1 MADVPTSGT
10 QPTAGPKRGGLSPRV
25 VLHAVRRRPLAL
37 VGVAAAAGLAAA
49 GVWFFLPLPKVTAEV
64 VFHVASQAPAVLT
77 PTAEGRV
84 DFASYKQSQAALVKR
99 RLTLSSALKQP
110 GVSGLEVVRKA
121 EPDALTWLDQKLKV
135 DARPGT
141 EFMRVTLEGDNGDEL
156 RTLLDGVAKAYLA
169 DVDERDNGARR
180 RRMTRLE
187 DTHRAYRTE
196 LDGYQKRVETIAKVL
211 GSKDGPTLAV
221 MDSVLQ
227 DELRLA
233 ARESAAAREQVQLA
247 ELEVPA
253 APGPGAAV
261 TPPLPE
267 GLVDEELR
275 KDAGLQRL
283 EADVTQAK
291 QVLNDTEALF
301 EKGKVAPQVTRAKE
315 AVKAAEEK
323 RDKYRGDRRP
333 QIEAAVREAV
343 KKADEGRLG
352 EARRAVD
359 RLKNK
364 VELAK
369 ERQAE
374 VERKIGKMSE
384 YRLELEGIKRNVE
397 QTEKQA
403 ARLADEIEQV
413 KVEVGAPP
421 RVTLAEEPYVVP
433 GIEGNRRLKFTL
445 IVAGVVLALGFAGV
459 VGWEYRSRRV
469 VHAGEVTSELGLTL
483 LGTLPPA
490 GAGAGNT
497 SLALVEA
504 IDTTRTMLL
513 HAGGMRS
520 VLVTSA
526 VSGEGKTSLAGHLAI
541 SLARGGFRTLLVDG
555 DFHSPKAH
563 RLFALPEGGPGLSE
577 ALRGE
582 SSLES
587 AIHPSPL
594 PGLAILPAG
603 RWDMAARQALVGD
616 RWRQAKAELEA
627 RYDYVV
633 IDTAPL
639 LLVSDTLLLAREA
652 DGVVLSVLHG
662 VSQVAHVTEMAGRL
676 MAVGAK
682 LKGAVVSGVWEHAHR
697 AHYRNGGA
705 GDDRSADPRTAA

>member
-1 MADVPTSGT
+1 
-10 QPTAGPKRGGLSPRV
+10 
-25 VLHAVRRRPLAL
+25 
-37 VGVAAAAGLAAA
+37 
-49 GVWFFLPLPKVTAEV
+49 
-64 VFHVASQAPAVLT
+64 
-77 PTAEGRV
+77 V
-84 DFASYKQSQAALVKR
+84 DFASYKQSQAALVKQR
-99 RLTLSSALKQP
+99 VTLSSALKP
-110 GVSGLEVVRKA
+110 PAVSGLEVVRKA
-121 EPDALTWLDQKLKV
+121 EPDALTWLDHNLKV
-135 DARPGT
+135 DARPGS
-141 EFMRVTLEGDNGDEL
+141 EFMRVTIEGDNGEEL
-156 RTLLDGVAKAYLA
+156 RTLLDAVGKAYLA
-169 DVDERDNGARR
+169 AVDERDNGARR

-187 DTHRAYRTE
+187 DTHRTYRTE
-196 LDGYQKRVETIAKVL
+196 LDAYQKRVETIAKVL

-221 MDSVLQ
+221 MDTVLQ
-227 DELRLA
+227 DDLRQA
-233 ARESAAAREQVQLA
+233 AREHASAREQVQLA

-253 APGPGAAV
+253 APRPGAVVAL
-261 TPPLPE
+261 PPLPE
-267 GLVDEELR
+267 GLIDEELR
-275 KDAGLQRL
+275 RDAGLQRL
-283 EADVTQAK
+283 EADVAQAK
-291 QVLNDTEALF
+291 QVLTDTEALF
-301 EKGKVAPQVTRAKE
+301 EQGKAAPQLTKAKE

-323 RDKYRGDRRP
+323 RDRYRTDRRP

-343 KKADEGRLG
+343 KKADEDRQGD
-352 EARRAVD
+352 ARRAVD
-359 RLKNK
+359 RLKNRA
-364 VELAK
+364 ELAK
-369 ERQAE
+369 ERVAE
-374 VERKIGKMSE
+374 VERKIAKMSE
-384 YRLELEGIKRNVE
+384 YRLELEGIKRNAE
-397 QTEKQA
+397 QTEKLA
-403 ARLADEIEQV
+403 SRLADEIKQV
-413 KVEVGAPP
+413 EVEVGAPP

-433 GIEGNRRLKFTL
+433 GIEGNRRLKYTL

-469 VHAGEVTSELGLTL
+469 VHAGEVTSEIGLTL

-490 GAGAGNT
+490 GAAAGSSN
-497 SLALVEA
+497 LALVEA

-526 VSGEGKTSLAGHLAI
+526 VAGEGKTSLAGHLAI

-582 SSLES
+582 VSLES
-587 AIHPSPL
+587 AVHPSPL
-594 PGLAILPAG
+594 PGLAVLPAG

-662 VSQVAHVTEMAGRL
+662 VSQVAHVAEMAGRL
-676 MAVGAK
+676 QAVGAK
-682 LKGAVVSGVWEHAHR
+682 LKGAVVSGVWDHAHR
-697 AHYRNGGA
+697 AHYRNGGP
-705 GDDRSADPRTAA
+705 GDDRAADPRTAA